1 MVTGIVNPKM
11 IYSKHVTLDTKV
23 TEVIHPYTDW
33 TPEALKKW
41 AFEVGEIDP
50 TRPYETITDDDG
62 TVLFFQAGI
71 GPALRFY
78 DDPNNY

>member
-1 MVTGIVNPKM
+1 MVTGIVNPRM
-11 IYSKHVTLDTKV
+11 IFSKHVTLDIAAI
-23 TEVIHPYTDW
+23 EPIYPYTDW

-41 AFEVGEIDP
+41 AFEVGGIDSS
-50 TRPYETITDDDG
+50 RPYTATTFDDG

-71 GPALRFY
+71 APALRFY